1 MGESC
6 GAHHLFLSNLRGRR
20 RRACR
25 IVGTSFNCVH
35 LTPDTFDRVAN
46 GAVEHLRVHVDRRV
60 HVLGRGGGF
69 SIGNKAF
76 GSFDHTNCGDCL
88 MSQNLLTRQRYRRL
102 RRDDWNIMNF
112 NPASPVK
119 EDKAKTQK
127 IRQAGQ

>member
-1 MGESC
+1 
-6 GAHHLFLSNLRGRR
+6 
-20 RRACR
+20 
-25 IVGTSFNCVH
+25 
-35 LTPDTFDRVAN
+35 
-46 GAVEHLRVHVDRRV
+46 
-60 HVLGRGGGF
+60 
-69 SIGNKAF
+69 
-76 GSFDHTNCGDCL
+76 